1 MYGSELGT
9 IDTLALEANLAV
21 VVLVKLLLVTD
32 LGELGFLKEG
42 EQVPGTLQRSED
54 VTFLVFALGEEL
66 VLELLE
72 EEQVVLIIGSEGV
85 LTNDGLHGEGVL
97 THRVEVVQLVRDGG
111 VILTG
116 QHLAVVVDTDRGL
129 HETGQRRQHIDWW
142 VDLAIVEVAVDEDLA
157 LSDVS
162 GQIRDRVR
170 DIIVGHSENG
180 QLGNGTVGA
189 SDTTSSLINS
199 GEIRVHVTWVATT
212 AGHFLTSG

>member
-21 VVLVKLLLVTD
+21 VVLVKLFLVTD
-32 LGELGFLKEG
+32 LGELGLLKEG
-42 EQVPGTLQRSED
+42 KQVPGTLQRSEN
-54 VTFLVFALGEEL
+54 VTLLVFALGEEL

-97 THRVEVVQLVRDGG
+97 THRVKVVQLVGDGG
-111 VILTG
+111 VILTCE
-116 QHLAVVVDTDRGL
+116 HLAVVVDADGGL
-129 HETGQRRQHIDWW
+129 HETGQRRQHVDWW
-142 VDLAIVEVAVDEDLA
+142 VDLAVVKVAVNEDLA

-170 DIIVGHSENG
+170 DIIVGHRENG
-180 QLGNGTVGA
+180 QLR
-189 SDTTSSLINS
+189 D
-199 GEIRVHVTWVATT
+199 
-212 AGHFLTSG
+212 